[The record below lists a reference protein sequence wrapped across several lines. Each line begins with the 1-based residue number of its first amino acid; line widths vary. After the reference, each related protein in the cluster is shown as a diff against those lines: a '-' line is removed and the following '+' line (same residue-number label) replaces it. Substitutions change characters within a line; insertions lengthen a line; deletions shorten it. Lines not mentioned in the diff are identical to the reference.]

1 MLITDKVLV
10 VTGGGNGIGREVVLG
25 LLAQGAKVAAV
36 DLSEEGLAG
45 TVKLAG
51 ADPQRLR
58 TYAVNVTDRDAVAAL
73 PERVID
79 DFGAVDGLLN
89 IAGIIQ
95 KFVTFNDLDHAE
107 IERVMAVNFW
117 GVANTCKA
125 FLPHLLDRPE
135 ACLLNI
141 SSMGALV
148 PVPGQSIYG
157 ASKAAVKLLT
167 EGLHAEL
174 KSTKVA
180 VTVVFPGGVGTNI
193 AQNSGAEIP
202 GGEQAAAESPPTT
215 MTDPAVAGLQI
226 VDAVRNG
233 TFRVT
238 IGKDARTLDRMS
250 RIAPRRSIDMVAN
263 RMKSLLG

>member
-1 MLITDKVLV
+1 
-10 VTGGGNGIGREVVLG
+10 
-25 LLAQGAKVAAV
+25 
-36 DLSEEGLAG
+36 
-45 TVKLAG
+45 
-51 ADPQRLR
+51 
-58 TYAVNVTDRDAVAAL
+58 
-73 PERVID
+73 
-79 DFGAVDGLLN
+79 VDGLLN
-89 IAGIIQ
+89 VAGIIQ
-95 KFVTFNDLDHAE
+95 KFVKFNDLDHAE

-125 FLPHLLDRPE
+125 FLPHRLDRPE

-148 PVPGQSIYG
+148 PGPGQSIYG

-233 TFRVT
+233 AFRVT
-238 IGKDARTLDRMS
+238 IGKDARMLDRMS